1 MPGNSLMHVLWTR
14 KSAALWCWIALVL
27 CPVWFSPAQ
36 GAVTGGPV
44 AKGGVLVGEYKLPA
58 SLDTT
63 VSAELETE
71 LWAAVY
77 RPTAPGPYPL
87 LVFLHGNHGT
97 CGYYDSYRRARL
109 DYGIDYT
116 YSGTCPE
123 GWVPTPNHLGYA
135 YLARELAGKGY
146 VVVSINANRGVTAAY
161 GVEGD
166 GGLNLRRGRL
176 VLRHLQQLAAWHAGS
191 ASTPPAPA
199 RAAAHA

>member
-1 MPGNSLMHVLWTR
+1 MPGNSLMRVLWTR
-14 KSAALWCWIALVL
+14 KSPALWCWIALVL

-36 GAVTGGPV
+36 GAVTGGPS
-44 AKGGVLVGEYKLPA
+44 AKGSVLVGEYKLPA
-58 SLDTT
+58 SLDAT
-63 VSAELETE
+63 VSSELETE

-77 RPTAPGPYPL
+77 RPTTPGPYPL

-97 CGYYDSYRRARL
+97 CGYYESGRGARL

-176 VLRHLQQLAAWHAGS
+176 VLRHLQQLVALDHQLRQAVFFLI
-191 ASTPPAPA
+191 
-199 RAAAHA
+199 